1 MFDAGGSYLSLPT
14 WIPFSRTLARALGI
28 VMGRWVGS
36 LLGYQPYYRQW
47 STDWGL
53 ACERMRS
60 SIFQRRFAVE
70 EKML

>member
-28 VMGRWVGS
+28 VGGRWIGGM
-36 LLGYQPYYRQW
+36 LGYSPYYEKW

-53 ACERMRS
+53 ACERMGS
-60 SIFQRRFAVE
+60 SIFQRRFATRG
-70 EKML
+70 KTD

>member
-36 LLGYQPYYRQW
+36 LLGYQPYYRRW